1 MYPYAIAAEDSWWSM
16 LRYTSPVNVAP
27 PLMTF
32 DPRGDGEMIL
42 DSGMIASEACVSKQK
57 KGLEMA
63 LELSRFLEEQSHFM

>member
-1 MYPYAIAAEDSWWSM
+1 M